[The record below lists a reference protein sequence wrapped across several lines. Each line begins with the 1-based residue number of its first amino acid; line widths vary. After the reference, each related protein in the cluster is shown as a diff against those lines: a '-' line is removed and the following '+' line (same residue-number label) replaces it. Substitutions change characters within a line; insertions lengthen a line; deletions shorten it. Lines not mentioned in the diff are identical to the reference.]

1 MAGEVVGRG
10 STSGVTTTT
19 ATTPR
24 TQSGIIKNIN
34 DRLNSTGLG
43 VVTTTVNV
51 TVDDAIAALTL
62 AQKKQIGAILN
73 KAGFTVRTPA
83 EVDYVLAA
91 SFPNLVF
98 RDFPDLLRQVKENLI
113 GKGADTGPSTTMA
126 ITQYGKEQIDNW
138 LDEGLKKKFGRGLES
153 LDDAEMKTLRK
164 AVKEYVSTP
173 SVTTTKKVGGKT
185 ITTTK
190 PGVTTAGIEEA
201 IETAGMP
208 MFADE
213 AERRKAFE
221 FGNLL
226 NKTLGI
232 GSI

>member
-19 ATTPR
+19 VTTPR

-51 TVDDAIAALTL
+51 TVDDAIAALTI
-62 AQKKQIGAILN
+62 AQKKQIGALLD

-83 EVDYVLAA
+83 EVDATLATY
-91 SFPNLVF
+91 FPNLVY
-98 RDFPDLLRQVKENLI
+98 RDFPDLLRQIKENLI
-113 GKGADTGPSTTMA
+113 GSATETGPSTSMA
-126 ITQYGKEQIDNW
+126 ITEYGKEQIDNW
-138 LDEGLKKKFGRGLES
+138 LDEGLKKKFGRGLGS

-164 AVKEYVSTP
+164 AVEDYVKTP
-173 SVTTTKKVGGKT
+173 SVTTVKKVDGKT
-185 ITTTK
+185 LTTTK
-190 PGVTTAGIEEA
+190 PGVTTAGIEQA

-221 FGNLL
+221 WSSIV

>member
-10 STSGVTTTT
+10 STGGTITATT
-19 ATTPR
+19 ATPPG
-24 TQSGIIKNIN
+24 QSTFIKNIN

-43 VVTTTVNV
+43 GITNMVNV
-51 TVDDAIAALTL
+51 TVNDAVASLTN
-62 AQKKQIGAILN
+62 AQKKQIGAILD

-83 EVDYVLAA
+83 EVDYVLAT

-113 GKGADTGPSTTMA
+113 GKAADTGPSTSMA
-126 ITQYGKEQIDNW
+126 ITEYGKEQIDNW
-138 LDEGLKKKFGRGLES
+138 LDEGLKKKFGRGLGS

-164 AVKEYVSTP
+164 AVEDYVKTP
-173 SVTTTKKVGGKT
+173 SVTTTKKVDGKT
-185 ITTTK
+185 VTTTK
-190 PGVTTAGIEEA
+190 PGVTTAGIEQA

-221 FGNLL
+221 FSNII
-226 NKTLGI
+226 NKTLGV